1 MSFIPEGKSSLVIDG
16 YNVYRDGKRI
26 NTTLVKEISFTEFV
40 QLMGCVTYAVSAVYV
55 AVGESGLSEPLNLG
69 GSGIEQVS
77 DKALSTVSAGRGVI
91 VVANADGADVR
102 VTDMA
107 GRVIA
112 SCRGTRRLEIPVASG
127 IYLVKSGMTVVKV
140 MVP

>member
-1 MSFIPEGKSSLVIDG
+1 
-16 YNVYRDGKRI
+16 
-26 NTTLVKEISFTEFV
+26 
-40 QLMGCVTYAVSAVYV
+40 MGCVTYAVSAVYV

-107 GRVIA
+107 GSGDCILPVEPGVWKSLLRPA
-112 SCRGTRRLEIPVASG
+112 STS
-127 IYLVKSGMTVVKV
+127 
-140 MVP
+140 